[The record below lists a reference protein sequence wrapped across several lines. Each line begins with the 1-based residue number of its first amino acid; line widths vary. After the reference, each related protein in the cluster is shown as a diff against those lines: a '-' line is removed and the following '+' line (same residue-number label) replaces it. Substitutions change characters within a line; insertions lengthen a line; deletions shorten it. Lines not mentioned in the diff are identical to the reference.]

1 MSKAVTPG
9 EGKEFHRLYAQYGSY
24 AKAARRAGRSV

>member
-9 EGKEFHRLYAQYGSY
+9 EGKEFDRLQEQHDSY
-24 AKAARRAGRSV
+24 AGVARRAKRSA